1 MFTKGD
7 DFPKYE
13 TKKGGRKEKKRIE
26 YLKAS
31 QNKQKKQLRK

>member
-1 MFTKGD
+1 MFTRGD

-13 TKKGGRKEKKRIE
+13 TKRGEEKKRIE